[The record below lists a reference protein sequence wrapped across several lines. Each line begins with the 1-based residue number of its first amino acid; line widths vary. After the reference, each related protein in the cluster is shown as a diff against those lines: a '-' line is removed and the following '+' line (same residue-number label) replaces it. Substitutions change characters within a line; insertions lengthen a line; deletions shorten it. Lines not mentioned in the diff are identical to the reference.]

1 MITAGEVL
9 KNKRESLGKPLD
21 QVSSDTKIQKR
32 LLEYIEQDKFSYFDS
47 EVFLTGFIK
56 IYAKYLG
63 LDINKILALYRR
75 SNPSVQRELIKK
87 EEKESKGKNIV
98 GKKQLSFKTL
108 DPKTLVT
115 FILSTFLLLIIGYI
129 GLQIYKFQTPPE
141 ITILEPLDEAE
152 VNEESVTVKGEVDNN
167 TVIEINDK
175 PVETNDDGSFEKE
188 IELKEGSNLIT
199 VRAKKNKNNT
209 LEAVETIH
217 IKYII
222 KGKEENGEEEEES
235 NKLTLEITDSPA
247 WIRLDLDN
255 ENKLSQVVEPSK
267 SEYVFFDNLYIITGR
282 VSSTKIYWNNNIVE
296 WKPTQK
302 TGVAELECRIVE
314 HDLICD

>member
-1 MITAGEVL
+1 M
-9 KNKRESLGKPLD
+9 
-21 QVSSDTKIQKR
+21 
-32 LLEYIEQDKFSYFDS
+32 
-47 EVFLTGFIK
+47 
-56 IYAKYLG
+56 
-63 LDINKILALYRR
+63 
-75 SNPSVQRELIKK
+75 
-87 EEKESKGKNIV
+87 
-98 GKKQLSFKTL
+98 
-108 DPKTLVT
+108 
-115 FILSTFLLLIIGYI
+115 
-129 GLQIYKFQTPPE
+129 
-141 ITILEPLDEAE
+141 
-152 VNEESVTVKGEVDNN
+152 
-167 TVIEINDK
+167 
-175 PVETNDDGSFEKE
+175 KE